1 MKKMTGA
8 AALCAAWLCGCGAA
22 LAAQPETDTMGGPVY
37 GLDAVIVTAS
47 REPELA
53 RDADADVSVIT
64 ADEIEKNHYANVAE
78 AVKRVPGVVATGHSG
93 NGQSSISD
101 MIIINGSDKVVVLV
115 DGMRVNTNGNTFNS
129 ADLGSI
135 VNMDNVD
142 RIEVL
147 KGSASNLYGSEA
159 MGGVIQIFTK
169 KPEEDT
175 VRTKLTLSGGSYD
188 SENYRIYNEGRTK
201 DGFFWTV
208 GAQKE
213 LQGDYKDG
221 WGRHVI
227 NHLNAESWNVKAGQ
241 DFGDD
246 SSLVFQYSRY
256 KADYTRPDQGT
267 IDTLADKGKKDNER
281 MSLQY
286 RAKINDRL
294 TNQFSLY
301 RNEFKINDNYNNARD
316 TTTSGRTDMTM
327 RTTGVSDQLTYVM
340 NNQTITGGFDWYK
353 DELPHYQGTYF
364 DYVPGA
370 GDGEWVSKE
379 KSVQGMEGK
388 SITTTAFYIQDQW
401 DINEKWSLTPGVRV
415 DHNSQFG
422 THTSPSLSVGY
433 DADDRTH
440 YYASWKEFFIAPN
453 LYQLYHNAYGD
464 PNLDPAEGWTAEIG
478 ANRQFSDTLS
488 GSISLFHQHAKNMF
502 GFIGVR
508 YANTGEIDQDGVNL
522 SLQKKAGEH
531 FDLNLGYSY
540 IHADAANS
548 NAFANL
554 PKHRLTVGADYHN
567 GGLTVNL
574 DGTGIMNRYH
584 GVSNPVMADYASY
597 WVWDLAA
604 DYKVA
609 GSGITVFG
617 RVNNIFDQ
625 FYTDIGTSF
634 TGPDGLGW
642 YSAPGR
648 NFTVGVSYEF

>member
-22 LAAQPETDTMGGPVY
+22 LAAQPETDTIGGPVY

-78 AVKRVPGVVATGHSG
+78 AVKRVPGVIVGGHG
-93 NGQSSISD
+93 ANGQSSISD
-101 MIIINGSDKVVVLV
+101 NIIINGTDKVVVLV
-115 DGMRVNTNGNTFNS
+115 DGMRVNTNGSSLTS
-129 ADLGSI
+129 IDLGALGS
-135 VNMDNVD
+135 MDNIE

-147 KGSASNLYGSEA
+147 KGSASNLYGSDA
-159 MGGVIQIFTK
+159 QGGVIQIFTK

-246 SSLVFQYSRY
+246 SSLVFQYNRY
-256 KADYTRPDQGT
+256 QSDYTRPDSGT
-267 IDTLADKGKKDNER
+267 NDTLADKGKKDNER
-281 MSLQY
+281 MNLQY
-286 RAKINDRL
+286 RSQINDRL
-294 TNQFSLY
+294 SNQLSLY
-301 RNEFKINDNYNNARD
+301 RNELQINDNYNNAGIKNY
-316 TTTSGRTDMTM
+316 SGHTDMAI
-327 RTTGVSDQLTYVM
+327 RTTGVSDQLTYAM
-340 NNQTITGGFDWYK
+340 DNQTITGGFDWYK
-353 DELPHYQGTYF
+353 EKLSRYQGTYVDMSGKKEF
-364 DYVPGA
+364 PIA
-370 GDGEWVSKE
+370 GLA
-379 KSVQGMEGK
+379 GK

-401 DINEKWSLTPGVRV
+401 NITDRWSLTPGVRV

-453 LYQLYHNAYGD
+453 LYQLYHNAYGN
-464 PNLDPAEGWTAEIG
+464 PNLDPSTGWTAEIG
-478 ANRQFSDTLS
+478 VSRQFSDTLS
-488 GSISLFHQHAKNMF
+488 GSISFFHQHAKNMVTWISEDPNWTV
-502 GFIGVR
+502 GH
-508 YANTGEIDQDGVNL
+508 YQNTGEMDQDGVNL

-540 IHADAANS
+540 IHADVSNS
-548 NAFANL
+548 LVLGNL

-567 GGLTVNL
+567 GGLTINL
-574 DGTGIMNRYH
+574 DGTGVMDRYCKAGSIME
-584 GVSNPVMADYASY
+584 DYASY

-604 DYKVA
+604 DYKMDN
-609 GSGITVFG
+609 GFTVFG

-625 FYTDIGTSF
+625 FYTDIGTSYDPNESWF
-634 TGPDGLGW
+634 
-642 YSAPGR
+642 SAPGR
-648 NFTVGVSYEF
+648 NFVAGVSYEF

>member
-64 ADEIEKNHYANVAE
+64 ADDIEKNHYANVAE
-78 AVKRVPGVVATGHSG
+78 AVKRVPGVIVGGHG
-93 NGQSSISD
+93 ANGQSSISD
-101 MIIINGSDKVVVLV
+101 NIIINGTDKVVVLV
-115 DGMRVNTNGNTFNS
+115 DGMRVNTNGNSLTS
-129 ADLGSI
+129 IDLGALGS
-135 VNMDNVD
+135 MDNIE

-147 KGSASNLYGSEA
+147 KGSASNLYGSDA
-159 MGGVIQIFTK
+159 QGGVIQIFTK

-246 SSLVFQYSRY
+246 SSLVFQYNRY
-256 KADYTRPDQGT
+256 QSDYTRPDSDT
-267 IDTLADKGKKDNER
+267 NDTLADKGKKDNER
-281 MSLQY
+281 MNLQY
-286 RAKINDRL
+286 RSQINDRL
-294 TNQFSLY
+294 SNQLSLY
-301 RNEFKINDNYNNARD
+301 RNELQINDNYNNALD
-316 TTTSGRTDMTM
+316 IMTSGRMDMTM
-327 RTTGVSDQLTYVM
+327 RTTGVSDQLTYAM
-340 NNQTITGGFDWYK
+340 DNQTITGGFDWYK
-353 DELPHYQGTYF
+353 DELTKFY
-364 DYVPGA
+364 
-370 GDGEWVSKE
+370 DGGYNDLK
-379 KSVQGMEGK
+379 GR

-422 THTSPSLSVGY
+422 THTSPSISVGY
-433 DADDRTH
+433 DANDRTH
-440 YYASWKEFFIAPN
+440 YYASWKEFFVAPN
-453 LYQLYHNAYGD
+453 LYYLYSSFGD
-464 PNLDPAEGWTAEIG
+464 PNLDPSTGWTAEIG
-478 ANRQFSDTLS
+478 ASRQFSDTLS
-488 GSISLFHQHAKNMF
+488 GSISFFHQHAKNM
-502 GFIGVR
+502 VAYDMVTSK
-508 YANTGEIDQDGVNL
+508 YANTGEMDQDGVNL

-540 IHADAANS
+540 IHADVSNS
-548 NAFANL
+548 LVLGNL

-574 DGTGIMNRYH
+574 DGTGVMDRYCKA
-584 GVSNPVMADYASY
+584 GSVMEDYRSF

-604 DYKVA
+604 DYKMDN
-609 GSGITVFG
+609 GFTVFG

-625 FYTDIGTSF
+625 FYTDIGTSY
-634 TGPDGLGW
+634 GPNGNW

-648 NFTVGVSYEF
+648 NFVAGVSYEF

>member
-78 AVKRVPGVVATGHSG
+78 AVKRVPGVIVGGHG
-93 NGQSSISD
+93 ANGQSSISD
-101 MIIINGSDKVVVLV
+101 NIIINGTDKVVVLV
-115 DGMRVNTNGNTFNS
+115 DGMRVNTNGNSLTS
-129 ADLGSI
+129 IDLGALGS
-135 VNMDNVD
+135 MDNIE

-147 KGSASNLYGSEA
+147 KGSASNLYGSDA
-159 MGGVIQIFTK
+159 QGGVIQIFTK

-246 SSLVFQYSRY
+246 SSLVFQYNRY
-256 KADYTRPDQGT
+256 QSDYTRPDSGRNN
-267 IDTLADKGKKDNER
+267 TLADKGKKDNER

-286 RAKINDRL
+286 RAKINDCL
-294 TNQFSLY
+294 SNQLSLY
-301 RNEFKINDNYNNARD
+301 RNELQINDNYNNAGI
-316 TTTSGRTDMTM
+316 TNYSGRMDMTM

-340 NNQTITGGFDWYK
+340 DNQTITGGFDWYK
-353 DELPHYQGTYF
+353 DELTKFY
-364 DYVPGA
+364 
-370 GDGEWVSKE
+370 DGGYNDLK
-379 KSVQGMEGK
+379 GR

-422 THTSPSLSVGY
+422 THTSPSISVGY

-440 YYASWKEFFIAPN
+440 YYASWKEFFVAPD
-453 LYQLYHNAYGD
+453 LYHLYSSSGN
-464 PNLDPAEGWTAEIG
+464 PNLDPSTGWTAEIG
-478 ANRQFSDTLS
+478 VSRQFSDTLS
-488 GSISLFHQHAKNMF
+488 GSISFFHQHAKNMVTWISENPD
-502 GFIGVR
+502 GTEGH
-508 YANTGEIDQDGVNL
+508 YQNTGEMDQDGVNL

-540 IHADAANS
+540 IHADVSNS
-548 NAFANL
+548 LVLGNL

-574 DGTGIMNRYH
+574 DGTGVMDRYCKAGSIME
-584 GVSNPVMADYASY
+584 DYASY

-604 DYKVA
+604 DYKMDN
-609 GSGITVFG
+609 GFTVFG

-625 FYTDIGTSF
+625 FYTDIGTSDDPNKSWF
-634 TGPDGLGW
+634 
-642 YSAPGR
+642 SAPGR
-648 NFTVGVSYEF
+648 NFVAGVSYEF

>member
-22 LAAQPETDTMGGPVY
+22 LAAQPETDTMEGPVY

-78 AVKRVPGVVATGHSG
+78 AVKRVPGVIVGGHG
-93 NGQSSISD
+93 ANGQSSISD
-101 MIIINGSDKVVVLV
+101 NIIINGTDKVVVLV
-115 DGMRVNTNGNTFNS
+115 DGMRVNINGSSFTTV
-129 ADLGSI
+129 DLGSI

-147 KGSASNLYGSEA
+147 KGSASNLYGSDA
-159 MGGVIQIFTK
+159 QGGVIQIFTK

-256 KADYTRPDQGT
+256 KADYTRPDYGT
-267 IDTLADKGKKDNER
+267 NDPTADVGKKDNER
-281 MSLQY
+281 MGLQY
-286 RAKINDRL
+286 NAKINDRL
-294 TNQFSLY
+294 SNQFSVY
-301 RNEFKINDNYNNARD
+301 RNETEWNDNIHKAGN
-316 TTTSGRTDMTM
+316 SGIMDMTM
-327 RTTGVSDQLTYVM
+327 RTTGVSDQLTYAM
-340 NNQTITGGFDWYK
+340 DNQTITGGFDWYK
-353 DELPHYQGTYF
+353 DELSRYQGTYV
-364 DYVPGA
+364 DMSGNELSIA
-370 GDGEWVSKE
+370 GLA
-379 KSVQGMEGK
+379 GK

-401 DINEKWSLTPGVRV
+401 NITDRWSLTPGVRV

-440 YYASWKEFFIAPN
+440 YYASWKEFFVAPN
-453 LYQLYHNAYGD
+453 LYHLYSPYGD
-464 PNLDPAEGWTAEIG
+464 PNLDPSTGWTAEIG
-478 ANRQFSDTLS
+478 ASRQFSDTLS
-488 GSISLFHQHAKNMF
+488 GSISFFHQHAKDM
-502 GFIGVR
+502 VAYDKVTSK
-508 YANTGEIDQDGVNL
+508 YANTGEMDQDGINL

-540 IHADAANS
+540 IHADTENTS
-548 NAFANL
+548 LISYL

-567 GGLTVNL
+567 GGLTINL
-574 DGTGIMNRYH
+574 DGTGVMDRYCKAGSIME
-584 GVSNPVMADYASY
+584 DYASY

-604 DYKVA
+604 DYKMDN
-609 GSGITVFG
+609 GFTVFG

-625 FYTDIGTSF
+625 FYTDIGTSDDPNRSWF
-634 TGPDGLGW
+634 
-642 YSAPGR
+642 SAPGR
-648 NFTVGVSYEF
+648 NFNVGVSYEF

>member
-22 LAAQPETDTMGGPVY
+22 LAAQPETDTMEGPVY

-78 AVKRVPGVVATGHSG
+78 AVKRVPGVIVGGHG
-93 NGQSSISD
+93 ANGQNSISD
-101 MIIINGSDKVVVLV
+101 KIIINGTDKVVVLV
-115 DGMRVNTNGNTFNS
+115 DGMRVNINGSSFTTV
-129 ADLGSI
+129 DLGSI

-147 KGSASNLYGSEA
+147 KGSASNLYGSDA
-159 MGGVIQIFTK
+159 QGGVIQIFTK

-246 SSLVFQYSRY
+246 SSLVFQYNRY
-256 KADYTRPDQGT
+256 QSDYTRPDSGT
-267 IDTLADKGKKDNER
+267 NDPTADVGKKDNER
-281 MSLQY
+281 MGLQY
-286 RAKINDRL
+286 NAKINDRL
-294 TNQFSLY
+294 SNQFSVY
-301 RNEFKINDNYNNARD
+301 RNETEWNDNIHKA
-316 TTTSGRTDMTM
+316 GKAGIMDMTM

-340 NNQTITGGFDWYK
+340 DNQTITGGFDWYK
-353 DELPHYQGTYF
+353 DELTKFY
-364 DYVPGA
+364 
-370 GDGEWVSKE
+370 DG
-379 KSVQGMEGK
+379 GK
-388 SITTTAFYIQDQW
+388 NDLKGRSITTTAFYVQDQW

-422 THTSPSLSVGY
+422 THTSPSISVGY
-433 DADDRTH
+433 DANDHTH
-440 YYASWKEFFIAPN
+440 YYASWKEFFVAPN
-453 LYQLYHNAYGD
+453 LYHLYHNAYGN
-464 PNLDPAEGWTAEIG
+464 PNLDPSTGWTAEIG
-478 ANRQFSDTLS
+478 TSRQFSDTLS
-488 GSISLFHQHAKNMF
+488 GSISFFHQHAKNMVTWISENPD
-502 GFIGVR
+502 GTEGH
-508 YANTGEIDQDGVNL
+508 YQNTGEMDQDGVNL

-531 FDLNLGYSY
+531 FVLNLGYSY
-540 IHADAANS
+540 IHADTENTS
-548 NAFANL
+548 LISYL

-574 DGTGIMNRYH
+574 DGTGVMDRYCKA
-584 GVSNPVMADYASY
+584 GSVMADYASY

-604 DYKVA
+604 DYKMDN
-609 GSGITVFG
+609 GFTVFG

-625 FYTDIGTSF
+625 FYTDIGTSYD
-634 TGPDGLGW
+634 PNRLGW

-648 NFTVGVSYEF
+648 NFVAGVSYEF

>member
-78 AVKRVPGVVATGHSG
+78 AVKRVPGVIVGGHG
-93 NGQSSISD
+93 ANGQSSISD
-101 MIIINGSDKVVVLV
+101 NIIINGTDKVVVLV
-115 DGMRVNTNGNTFNS
+115 DGMRVNTNGNSLTS
-129 ADLGSI
+129 IDLGALGS
-135 VNMDNVD
+135 MDNIE

-246 SSLVFQYSRY
+246 SSLVFQYNRY
-256 KADYTRPDQGT
+256 QSDYTRPDSGT
-267 IDTLADKGKKDNER
+267 TDTLADKGKKDNER
-281 MSLQY
+281 MNLQY
-286 RAKINDRL
+286 RSQINDRL
-294 TNQFSLY
+294 SNQLSLY
-301 RNEFKINDNYNNARD
+301 RNELQINDNYNNAGI
-316 TTTSGRTDMTM
+316 TNYSGHTDMAI
-327 RTTGVSDQLTYVM
+327 RTTGVSDQLTYAM
-340 NNQTITGGFDWYK
+340 DNQTITGGFDWYK
-353 DELPHYQGTYF
+353 EKLSRYQGTYV
-364 DYVPGA
+364 DMIGNELPIA
-370 GDGEWVSKE
+370 GLA
-379 KSVQGMEGK
+379 GK

-401 DINEKWSLTPGVRV
+401 NITDRWSLTPGVRV

-453 LYQLYHNAYGD
+453 LYQLYHNAYGN
-464 PNLDPAEGWTAEIG
+464 PNLDPSTGWTAEIG
-478 ANRQFSDTLS
+478 VSRQFSDTLS
-488 GSISLFHQHAKNMF
+488 GSISFFHQHAKNMVTWISENPYWTV
-502 GFIGVR
+502 GH
-508 YANTGEIDQDGVNL
+508 YQNTGEMDQDGVNL

-540 IHADAANS
+540 IHADTENTS
-548 NAFANL
+548 LIGYL

-574 DGTGIMNRYH
+574 DGTGVMDRYCKAGSIME
-584 GVSNPVMADYASY
+584 DYASY

-604 DYKVA
+604 DYKMDN
-609 GSGITVFG
+609 GFTVFG

-625 FYTDIGTSF
+625 FYTDIGTSSDPNKSWF
-634 TGPDGLGW
+634 
-642 YSAPGR
+642 SAPGR
-648 NFTVGVSYEF
+648 NFVAGVSYEF

>member
-1 MKKMTGA
+1 M
-8 AALCAAWLCGCGAA
+8 
-22 LAAQPETDTMGGPVY
+22 
-37 GLDAVIVTAS
+37 IVTAS

-78 AVKRVPGVVATGHSG
+78 AVKRVPGVIVGGHG
-93 NGQSSISD
+93 ANGQSSISD
-101 MIIINGSDKVVVLV
+101 NIIINGTDKVVVLV
-115 DGMRVNTNGNTFNS
+115 DGMRVNTNGNSLTS
-129 ADLGSI
+129 IDLGALGS
-135 VNMDNVD
+135 MDNIE

-246 SSLVFQYSRY
+246 SSLVFQYNRY
-256 KADYTRPDQGT
+256 QSDYTRPDSGT
-267 IDTLADKGKKDNER
+267 TDTLADKGKKDNER
-281 MSLQY
+281 MNLQY
-286 RAKINDRL
+286 RSQINDRL
-294 TNQFSLY
+294 SNQLSLY
-301 RNEFKINDNYNNARD
+301 RNELQINDNYNNAGI
-316 TTTSGRTDMTM
+316 TNYSGHTDMAI
-327 RTTGVSDQLTYVM
+327 RTTGVSDQLTYAM
-340 NNQTITGGFDWYK
+340 DNQTITGGFDWYK
-353 DELPHYQGTYF
+353 EKLSRYQGTYV
-364 DYVPGA
+364 DMIGNELPIA
-370 GDGEWVSKE
+370 GLA
-379 KSVQGMEGK
+379 GK

-401 DINEKWSLTPGVRV
+401 NITDRWSLTPGVRV

-453 LYQLYHNAYGD
+453 LYQLYHNAYGN
-464 PNLDPAEGWTAEIG
+464 PNLDPSTGWTAEIG
-478 ANRQFSDTLS
+478 VSRQFSDTLS
-488 GSISLFHQHAKNMF
+488 GSISFFHQHAKNMVTWISENPYWTV
-502 GFIGVR
+502 GH
-508 YANTGEIDQDGVNL
+508 YQNTGEMDQDGVNL

-540 IHADAANS
+540 IHADTENTS
-548 NAFANL
+548 LIGYL

-567 GGLTVNL
+567 GGLTINL
-574 DGTGIMNRYH
+574 DGTGVMDRYCKAGSIME
-584 GVSNPVMADYASY
+584 DYASY

-604 DYKVA
+604 DYKMDN
-609 GSGITVFG
+609 GFTVFG

-625 FYTDIGTSF
+625 FYTDIGTSYDPNESWF
-634 TGPDGLGW
+634 
-642 YSAPGR
+642 SAPGR
-648 NFTVGVSYEF
+648 NFVAGVSYEF

>member
-22 LAAQPETDTMGGPVY
+22 LAAQPETDTIGGPVY

-78 AVKRVPGVVATGHSG
+78 AVKRVPGVIVGGHG
-93 NGQSSISD
+93 ANGQSSISD
-101 MIIINGSDKVVVLV
+101 NIIINGTDKVVVLV
-115 DGMRVNTNGNTFNS
+115 DGMRVNTNGSSLTS
-129 ADLGSI
+129 IDLGALGS
-135 VNMDNVD
+135 MDNIE

-147 KGSASNLYGSEA
+147 KGSASNLYGSDA
-159 MGGVIQIFTK
+159 QGGVIQIFTK

-208 GAQKE
+208 GAKKE

-256 KADYTRPDQGT
+256 KADYTRPDYGT
-267 IDTLADKGKKDNER
+267 NDKTADVGKKDNER
-281 MSLQY
+281 MGLQY
-286 RAKINDRL
+286 NAKINDRL
-294 TNQFSLY
+294 SNQFSVY
-301 RNEFKINDNYNNARD
+301 RNETEWNDNIHNAG
-316 TTTSGRTDMTM
+316 TAGIMDMTM
-327 RTTGVSDQLTYVM
+327 RTTGVSDQLTYAM
-340 NNQTITGGFDWYK
+340 DNQTITGGFDWYK
-353 DELPHYQGTYF
+353 DELTKFY
-364 DYVPGA
+364 
-370 GDGEWVSKE
+370 DG
-379 KSVQGMEGK
+379 GYNDLEGR

-422 THTSPSLSVGY
+422 THTSPSISVGY
-433 DADDRTH
+433 DANDRTH
-440 YYASWKEFFIAPN
+440 YYASWKEFFVAPN
-453 LYQLYHNAYGD
+453 LYHLYSSYGD
-464 PNLDPAEGWTAEIG
+464 PNLDPSTGWTAEIG
-478 ANRQFSDTLS
+478 ASRQFSDTLS
-488 GSISLFHQHAKNMF
+488 GSISFFHQHAKDM
-502 GFIGVR
+502 VAYDMVTWK
-508 YANTGEIDQDGVNL
+508 YANTGEIDQDGINL
-522 SLQKKAGEH
+522 SLQKKVGEH

-540 IHADAANS
+540 IHADTENTS
-548 NAFANL
+548 LISYL

-574 DGTGIMNRYH
+574 DGTGVMDRYCKA
-584 GVSNPVMADYASY
+584 GSVMEDYRSF

-604 DYKVA
+604 DYKMDN
-609 GSGITVFG
+609 GFTVFG

-625 FYTDIGTSF
+625 FYTDIGTSSDPN
-634 TGPDGLGW
+634 GSW

-648 NFTVGVSYEF
+648 NFVAGVSYEF

>member
-1 MKKMTGA
+1 MTGA

-78 AVKRVPGVVATGHSG
+78 AVKRVPGVIVGGHG
-93 NGQSSISD
+93 ANGQSSISD
-101 MIIINGSDKVVVLV
+101 NIIINGTDKVVVLV
-115 DGMRVNTNGNTFNS
+115 DGMRVNTNGSSLTS
-129 ADLGSI
+129 IDLGALGS
-135 VNMDNVD
+135 MDNIE

-246 SSLVFQYSRY
+246 SSLVFQYNRY
-256 KADYTRPDQGT
+256 QSDYTRPDSGT
-267 IDTLADKGKKDNER
+267 NDTLADKGKKDNER
-281 MSLQY
+281 MNLQY
-286 RAKINDRL
+286 RSQINDRL
-294 TNQFSLY
+294 SNQLSLY
-301 RNEFKINDNYNNARD
+301 RNELQINDNYNNAGI
-316 TTTSGRTDMTM
+316 TNYSGHTDMAI
-327 RTTGVSDQLTYVM
+327 RTTGVSDQLTYAM
-340 NNQTITGGFDWYK
+340 DNQTITGGFDWYK
-353 DELPHYQGTYF
+353 EKLSRYQGTYV
-364 DYVPGA
+364 DMIGNELPIA
-370 GDGEWVSKE
+370 GLA
-379 KSVQGMEGK
+379 GK

-401 DINEKWSLTPGVRV
+401 NITDRWSLTPGVRV

-453 LYQLYHNAYGD
+453 LYQLYHNAYGN
-464 PNLDPAEGWTAEIG
+464 PNLDPSTGWTAEIG
-478 ANRQFSDTLS
+478 VSRQFSDTLS
-488 GSISLFHQHAKNMF
+488 GSISFFHQHAKNMVTWISENPYWTV
-502 GFIGVR
+502 GH
-508 YANTGEIDQDGVNL
+508 YQNTGEMDQDGVNL

-540 IHADAANS
+540 IHADVSNS
-548 NAFANL
+548 LVLGNL

-574 DGTGIMNRYH
+574 DGTGVMDRYCKAGSIME
-584 GVSNPVMADYASY
+584 DYASY

-604 DYKVA
+604 DYKMDN
-609 GSGITVFG
+609 GFTVFG

-625 FYTDIGTSF
+625 FYTDIGTSSA
-634 TGPDGLGW
+634 PNDPGW

-648 NFTVGVSYEF
+648 NFVAGVSYEF

>member
-78 AVKRVPGVVATGHSG
+78 AVKRVPGVIVGGHG
-93 NGQSSISD
+93 ANGQSSISD
-101 MIIINGSDKVVVLV
+101 NIIINGTDKVVVLV
-115 DGMRVNTNGNTFNS
+115 DGMRVNTNGNSLTS
-129 ADLGSI
+129 IDLGALGS
-135 VNMDNVD
+135 MDNIE

-246 SSLVFQYSRY
+246 SSLVFQYNRY
-256 KADYTRPDQGT
+256 QSDYTRPDSGT
-267 IDTLADKGKKDNER
+267 TDTLADKGKKDNER
-281 MSLQY
+281 MNLQY
-286 RAKINDRL
+286 RSQINDRL
-294 TNQFSLY
+294 SNQLSLY
-301 RNEFKINDNYNNARD
+301 RNELQINDNYNNAGI
-316 TTTSGRTDMTM
+316 TNYSGHTDMAI
-327 RTTGVSDQLTYVM
+327 RTTGVSDQLTYAM
-340 NNQTITGGFDWYK
+340 DNQTITGGFDWYK
-353 DELPHYQGTYF
+353 EKLSRYQGTYV
-364 DYVPGA
+364 DMIGNELPIA
-370 GDGEWVSKE
+370 GLA
-379 KSVQGMEGK
+379 GK

-401 DINEKWSLTPGVRV
+401 NITDRWSLTPGVRV

-453 LYQLYHNAYGD
+453 LYQLYHNAYGN
-464 PNLDPAEGWTAEIG
+464 PNLDPSTGWTAEIG
-478 ANRQFSDTLS
+478 VSRQFSDTLS
-488 GSISLFHQHAKNMF
+488 GSISFFHQHAKNMVTWISENPYWTV
-502 GFIGVR
+502 GH
-508 YANTGEIDQDGVNL
+508 YQNTGEMDQDGVNL

-540 IHADAANS
+540 IHADTENTS
-548 NAFANL
+548 LIGYL

-567 GGLTVNL
+567 GGLTINL
-574 DGTGIMNRYH
+574 DGTGVMDRYCKAGSIME
-584 GVSNPVMADYASY
+584 DYASY

-604 DYKVA
+604 DYKMDN
-609 GSGITVFG
+609 GFTVFG

-625 FYTDIGTSF
+625 FYTDIGTSYDPNESWF
-634 TGPDGLGW
+634 
-642 YSAPGR
+642 SAPGR
-648 NFTVGVSYEF
+648 NFVAGVSYEF

>member
-78 AVKRVPGVVATGHSG
+78 AVKRVPGVIVGGHG
-93 NGQSSISD
+93 ANGQSSISD
-101 MIIINGSDKVVVLV
+101 NIIINGTDKVVVLV
-115 DGMRVNTNGNTFNS
+115 DGMRVNTNGNSLTS
-129 ADLGSI
+129 IDLGALGS
-135 VNMDNVD
+135 MDNIE

-246 SSLVFQYSRY
+246 SSLVFQYNRY
-256 KADYTRPDQGT
+256 QSDYTRPDSGT
-267 IDTLADKGKKDNER
+267 TDTLADKGKKDNER
-281 MSLQY
+281 MNLQY
-286 RAKINDRL
+286 RSQINDRL
-294 TNQFSLY
+294 SNQLSLY
-301 RNEFKINDNYNNARD
+301 RNELQINDNYNNAGI
-316 TTTSGRTDMTM
+316 TNYSGHTDMAI
-327 RTTGVSDQLTYVM
+327 RTTGVSDQLTYAM
-340 NNQTITGGFDWYK
+340 DNQTITGGFDWYK
-353 DELPHYQGTYF
+353 EKLSRYQGTYV
-364 DYVPGA
+364 DMIGNELPIA
-370 GDGEWVSKE
+370 GLA
-379 KSVQGMEGK
+379 GK

-401 DINEKWSLTPGVRV
+401 NITDRWSLTPGVRV

-422 THTSPSLSVGY
+422 THTSPSISVGY
-433 DADDRTH
+433 DANDRTH
-440 YYASWKEFFIAPN
+440 YYASWKEFFVAPN
-453 LYQLYHNAYGD
+453 LYHLYSSYGD
-464 PNLDPAEGWTAEIG
+464 PNLDPSTGWTAEIG
-478 ANRQFSDTLS
+478 ASRQFSDTLS
-488 GSISLFHQHAKNMF
+488 GSISFFHQHAKDM
-502 GFIGVR
+502 VAYDMATWK
-508 YANTGEIDQDGVNL
+508 YANTGEIDQDGINL
-522 SLQKKAGEH
+522 SLQKKVGEH

-540 IHADAANS
+540 IHADTENTS
-548 NAFANL
+548 LISYL

-574 DGTGIMNRYH
+574 DGTGVMDRYCKA
-584 GVSNPVMADYASY
+584 GSVMEDYRSF

-604 DYKVA
+604 DYKMDN
-609 GSGITVFG
+609 GFTVFG

-625 FYTDIGTSF
+625 FYTDIGTSSDPN
-634 TGPDGLGW
+634 GNW

-648 NFTVGVSYEF
+648 NFVAGVSYEF

>member
-22 LAAQPETDTMGGPVY
+22 LAAQPETGTMGGTVY

-78 AVKRVPGVVATGHSG
+78 AVKRVPGVIVGGHG
-93 NGQSSISD
+93 ANGQSSISD
-101 MIIINGSDKVVVLV
+101 NIIINGTDKVVVLV
-115 DGMRVNTNGNTFNS
+115 DGMRVNTNGNSLTS
-129 ADLGSI
+129 IDLGALGS
-135 VNMDNVD
+135 MDNIE

-147 KGSASNLYGSEA
+147 KGSASNLYGSDA
-159 MGGVIQIFTK
+159 QGGVIQIFTK

-246 SSLVFQYSRY
+246 SSLVFQYNRY
-256 KADYTRPDQGT
+256 QSDYTRPDSGRNN
-267 IDTLADKGKKDNER
+267 TLADKGKKDNER

-286 RAKINDRL
+286 RAKINDCL
-294 TNQFSLY
+294 SNQLSLY
-301 RNEFKINDNYNNARD
+301 RNELQINDNYNNAGI
-316 TTTSGRTDMTM
+316 TNYSGRMDMTM

-340 NNQTITGGFDWYK
+340 DNQTITGGFDWYK
-353 DELPHYQGTYF
+353 DELTKFY
-364 DYVPGA
+364 
-370 GDGEWVSKE
+370 DGGYNDLK
-379 KSVQGMEGK
+379 GR

-422 THTSPSLSVGY
+422 THTSPSISVGY

-440 YYASWKEFFIAPN
+440 YYASWKEFFVAPD
-453 LYQLYHNAYGD
+453 LYHLYSSSGN
-464 PNLDPAEGWTAEIG
+464 PNLDPSTGWTAEIG
-478 ANRQFSDTLS
+478 VSRQFSDTLS
-488 GSISLFHQHAKNMF
+488 GSISFFHQHAKNMVTWISENPD
-502 GFIGVR
+502 GTEGH
-508 YANTGEIDQDGVNL
+508 YQNTGEMDQDGVNL

-540 IHADAANS
+540 IHADVSNS
-548 NAFANL
+548 LVLGNL

-574 DGTGIMNRYH
+574 DGTGVMDRYCKAGSIME
-584 GVSNPVMADYASY
+584 DYASY

-604 DYKVA
+604 DYKMDN
-609 GSGITVFG
+609 GFTVFG

-625 FYTDIGTSF
+625 FYTDIGTSDDPNKSWF
-634 TGPDGLGW
+634 
-642 YSAPGR
+642 SAPGR
-648 NFTVGVSYEF
+648 NFVAGVSYEF

>member
-22 LAAQPETDTMGGPVY
+22 LAAQPETDTIGGPVY

-78 AVKRVPGVVATGHSG
+78 AVKRVPGVIVGGHG
-93 NGQSSISD
+93 ANGQSSISD
-101 MIIINGSDKVVVLV
+101 NIIINGTDKVVVLV
-115 DGMRVNTNGNTFNS
+115 DGMRVNTNGSSLTS
-129 ADLGSI
+129 IDLGALGS
-135 VNMDNVD
+135 MDNIE

-147 KGSASNLYGSEA
+147 KGSASNLYGSDA
-159 MGGVIQIFTK
+159 QGGVIQIFTK

-241 DFGDD
+241 DFGGD

-256 KADYTRPDQGT
+256 KADYTRPDQGK
-267 IDTLADKGKKDNER
+267 INTLADKGKKDNER

-294 TNQFSLY
+294 SNQLSLY
-301 RNEFKINDNYNNARD
+301 RNESKINDNYNNPPNE
-316 TTTSGRTDMTM
+316 TESGRTDMTM

-340 NNQTITGGFDWYK
+340 DSQTITGGFDWYK
-353 DELPHYQGTYF
+353 DELPHYAGTYF
-364 DYVPGA
+364 EYGPN
-370 GDGEWVSKE
+370 WE
-379 KSVQGMEGK
+379 KSELPVRGMEGK

-401 DINEKWSLTPGVRV
+401 NITDRWSLTPGVRV

-440 YYASWKEFFIAPN
+440 YYASWKEFFIAPD
-453 LYQLYHNAYGD
+453 LYHLYSSYGD

-478 ANRQFSDTLS
+478 ASRQFSDTLS
-488 GSISLFHQHAKNMF
+488 GSISFFHQHAKNMVTWISEDKN
-502 GFIGVR
+502 GH
-508 YANTGEIDQDGVNL
+508 YQNTGEMDQDGVNL

-540 IHADAANS
+540 IHADVSNS
-548 NAFANL
+548 LVLGNL

-574 DGTGIMNRYH
+574 DGTGVMDRYCKAGSIME
-584 GVSNPVMADYASY
+584 DYASY

-604 DYKVA
+604 DYKMDN
-609 GSGITVFG
+609 GFTVFG

-625 FYTDIGTSF
+625 FYTDIGTSSDPNEF
-634 TGPDGLGW
+634 W
-642 YSAPGR
+642 FSAPGR
-648 NFTVGVSYEF
+648 NFVAGVSYEF

>member
-1 MKKMTGA
+1 MKKMIGA

-22 LAAQPETDTMGGPVY
+22 LAAQPETDTMEGPVY

-78 AVKRVPGVVATGHSG
+78 AVKRVPGVIVGGHG
-93 NGQSSISD
+93 ANGQSSISD
-101 MIIINGSDKVVVLV
+101 NIIINGTDKVVVLV
-115 DGMRVNTNGNTFNS
+115 DGMRVNINGSSFTTV
-129 ADLGSI
+129 DLGSI

-147 KGSASNLYGSEA
+147 KGSASNLYGSDA
-159 MGGVIQIFTK
+159 QGGVIQIFTK

-256 KADYTRPDQGT
+256 KADYTRPDYGT
-267 IDTLADKGKKDNER
+267 NDKTADVGKKDNER
-281 MSLQY
+281 MGLQY
-286 RAKINDRL
+286 NAKINDRL
-294 TNQFSLY
+294 SNQFSVY
-301 RNEFKINDNYNNARD
+301 RNETEWNDNIHNAG
-316 TTTSGRTDMTM
+316 TAGIMDMTM
-327 RTTGVSDQLTYVM
+327 RTTGVSDQLTYAM
-340 NNQTITGGFDWYK
+340 DNQTITGGFDWYK
-353 DELPHYQGTYF
+353 DELTKFY
-364 DYVPGA
+364 
-370 GDGEWVSKE
+370 DGGNDDLK
-379 KSVQGMEGK
+379 GR
-388 SITTTAFYIQDQW
+388 SITTTAFYVQDQW

-422 THTSPSLSVGY
+422 THTSPSISVGY
-433 DADDRTH
+433 DANDRTH
-440 YYASWKEFFIAPN
+440 YYASWKEFFVAPN

-464 PNLDPAEGWTAEIG
+464 PNLDPSTGWTAEIG
-478 ANRQFSDTLS
+478 ASRQFSDTLS
-488 GSISLFHQHAKNMF
+488 GSISFFHQHAKDM
-502 GFIGVR
+502 VAYDR
-508 YANTGEIDQDGVNL
+508 VTWKYANTGEMDQDGINL
-522 SLQKKAGEH
+522 SLQKKVGEH

-540 IHADAANS
+540 IHADVSNS
-548 NAFANL
+548 LVLGNL
-554 PKHRLTVGADYHN
+554 PKHRFTVGADYHN

-574 DGTGIMNRYH
+574 DGTGVMDRYCKAGSIME
-584 GVSNPVMADYASY
+584 DYASY

-604 DYKVA
+604 DYKMDN
-609 GSGITVFG
+609 GFTVFG

-625 FYTDIGTSF
+625 FYTDIGMSSA
-634 TGPDGLGW
+634 PNDSGW

-648 NFTVGVSYEF
+648 NFVAGVSYEF

>member
-78 AVKRVPGVVATGHSG
+78 AVKRVPGVIVGGHG
-93 NGQSSISD
+93 ANGQSSISD
-101 MIIINGSDKVVVLV
+101 NIIINGTDKVVVLV
-115 DGMRVNTNGNTFNS
+115 DGMRVNINGSPFTTV
-129 ADLGSI
+129 DLGSI

-147 KGSASNLYGSEA
+147 KGSASNLYGSDA
-159 MGGVIQIFTK
+159 QGGVIQIFTK

-267 IDTLADKGKKDNER
+267 NDKTADVGKKDNER
-281 MSLQY
+281 MGLQY
-286 RAKINDRL
+286 NAKINDRL
-294 TNQFSLY
+294 SNQLSLY
-301 RNEFKINDNYNNARD
+301 RNESKINDNYNHLLNE
-316 TTTSGRTDMTM
+316 TESGRTDMTM

-353 DELPHYQGTYF
+353 DELPHYAGTYF
-364 DYVPGA
+364 KYDPN
-370 GDGEWVSKE
+370 
-379 KSVQGMEGK
+379 KSELPVRGMEGK

-422 THTSPSLSVGY
+422 THTSPSISVGY
-433 DADDRTH
+433 DANDRTH
-440 YYASWKEFFIAPN
+440 YYASWKEFFVAPN
-453 LYQLYHNAYGD
+453 LYHLYSSYGD

-478 ANRQFSDTLS
+478 ASRQFSDTLS
-488 GSISLFHQHAKNMF
+488 GSISFFHQHAKDMVAW
-502 GFIGVR
+502 GTSK
-508 YANTGEIDQDGVNL
+508 YANTGEMDQDGINL

-540 IHADAANS
+540 IHADTENT
-548 NAFANL
+548 NLIGYL

-574 DGTGIMNRYH
+574 DGTGVMDRYCKAGSIME
-584 GVSNPVMADYASY
+584 DYASY

-604 DYKVA
+604 DYKMDN
-609 GSGITVFG
+609 GFTVFG

-625 FYTDIGTSF
+625 FYTDIGTSYD
-634 TGPDGLGW
+634 PNDSDSGW

-648 NFTVGVSYEF
+648 NFVAGVSYEF

>member
-22 LAAQPETDTMGGPVY
+22 LAAQPETDTIGGPVY

-78 AVKRVPGVVATGHSG
+78 AVKRVPGVIVGGHG
-93 NGQSSISD
+93 ANGQSSISD
-101 MIIINGSDKVVVLV
+101 NIIINGTDKVVVLV
-115 DGMRVNTNGNTFNS
+115 DGMRVNTNGNSLTS
-129 ADLGSI
+129 IDLGALGS
-135 VNMDNVD
+135 MDNIE

-147 KGSASNLYGSEA
+147 KGSASNLYGSDA
-159 MGGVIQIFTK
+159 QGGVIQIFTK

-246 SSLVFQYSRY
+246 SSLVFQYNRY
-256 KADYTRPDQGT
+256 QSDYTRPDSGT
-267 IDTLADKGKKDNER
+267 NNTLADKGKKDNER
-281 MSLQY
+281 MNLQY
-286 RAKINDRL
+286 RSQINDRL
-294 TNQFSLY
+294 SNQLSLY
-301 RNEFKINDNYNNARD
+301 RNESKINDNYNNPPD
-316 TTTSGRTDMTM
+316 ETDSGRMDMTM
-327 RTTGVSDQLTYVM
+327 RTTGVSDQLTYAM
-340 NNQTITGGFDWYK
+340 DNQTITGGFDWYK
-353 DELPHYQGTYF
+353 DELTKFY
-364 DYVPGA
+364 
-370 GDGEWVSKE
+370 DGGHNDLK
-379 KSVQGMEGK
+379 GR
-388 SITTTAFYIQDQW
+388 SITTTAFYVQDQW

-433 DADDRTH
+433 DANDRTH
-440 YYASWKEFFIAPN
+440 YYASWKEFFVAPN
-453 LYQLYHNAYGD
+453 LYHLYSSYGD
-464 PNLDPAEGWTAEIG
+464 PNLDPSTGWTAEIG
-478 ANRQFSDTLS
+478 ASRQFSDTLS
-488 GSISLFHQHAKNMF
+488 GSISFFHQHAKDM
-502 GFIGVR
+502 VAYDMVTWK
-508 YANTGEIDQDGVNL
+508 YANTGEMDQDGINL

-540 IHADAANS
+540 IHADTENTS
-548 NAFANL
+548 LISYL

-567 GGLTVNL
+567 GGLTINL
-574 DGTGIMNRYH
+574 DGTGVMDRYCKA
-584 GVSNPVMADYASY
+584 GSVMEDYRSF

-604 DYKVA
+604 DYKMDN
-609 GSGITVFG
+609 GFTVFG

-625 FYTDIGTSF
+625 FYTDIGASYDPN
-634 TGPDGLGW
+634 GNW

>member
-22 LAAQPETDTMGGPVY
+22 LAAQPETDTIGGPVY

-78 AVKRVPGVVATGHSG
+78 AVKRVPGVIVGGHG
-93 NGQSSISD
+93 ANGQSSISD
-101 MIIINGSDKVVVLV
+101 NIIINGTDKVVVLV
-115 DGMRVNTNGNTFNS
+115 DGMRVNTNGNSLTS
-129 ADLGSI
+129 IDLGALGS
-135 VNMDNVD
+135 MDNIE

-147 KGSASNLYGSEA
+147 KGSASNLYGSDA
-159 MGGVIQIFTK
+159 QGGVIQIFTK

-246 SSLVFQYSRY
+246 SSLVFQYNRY
-256 KADYTRPDQGT
+256 QSDYTRPDSGRNN
-267 IDTLADKGKKDNER
+267 TLADKGKKDNER

-286 RAKINDRL
+286 RAKINDCL
-294 TNQFSLY
+294 SNQLSLY
-301 RNEFKINDNYNNARD
+301 RNELQINDNYNNAGI
-316 TTTSGRTDMTM
+316 TNYSGRMDMTM

-340 NNQTITGGFDWYK
+340 DNQTITGGFDWYK
-353 DELPHYQGTYF
+353 DELTKFY
-364 DYVPGA
+364 
-370 GDGEWVSKE
+370 DGGYNDLK
-379 KSVQGMEGK
+379 GR

-422 THTSPSLSVGY
+422 THTSPSISVGY

-440 YYASWKEFFIAPN
+440 YYASWKEFFVAPD
-453 LYQLYHNAYGD
+453 LYHLYSSSGN
-464 PNLDPAEGWTAEIG
+464 PNLDPSTGWTAEIG
-478 ANRQFSDTLS
+478 VSRQFSDTLS
-488 GSISLFHQHAKNMF
+488 GSISFFHQHAKNMVTWISENPD
-502 GFIGVR
+502 GTEGH
-508 YANTGEIDQDGVNL
+508 YQNTGEMDQDGVNL

-540 IHADAANS
+540 IHADVSNS
-548 NAFANL
+548 LVLGNL

-574 DGTGIMNRYH
+574 DGTGVMDRYCKAGSIME
-584 GVSNPVMADYASY
+584 DYASY

-604 DYKVA
+604 DYKMDN
-609 GSGITVFG
+609 GFTVFG

-625 FYTDIGTSF
+625 FYTDIGTSDDPNKSWF
-634 TGPDGLGW
+634 
-642 YSAPGR
+642 SAPGR
-648 NFTVGVSYEF
+648 NFVAGVSYEF

>member
-78 AVKRVPGVVATGHSG
+78 AVKRVPGVIVGGHG
-93 NGQSSISD
+93 ANGQSSISD
-101 MIIINGSDKVVVLV
+101 NIIINGTDKVVVLV
-115 DGMRVNTNGNTFNS
+115 DGMRVNTNGNSLTS
-129 ADLGSI
+129 IDLGALGS
-135 VNMDNVD
+135 MDNID

-147 KGSASNLYGSEA
+147 KGSASNLYGSDA
-159 MGGVIQIFTK
+159 QGGVIQIFTK

-246 SSLVFQYSRY
+246 SSLVFQYNRY
-256 KADYTRPDQGT
+256 QSDYTRPDSGT
-267 IDTLADKGKKDNER
+267 NNTLADKGKKDNER
-281 MSLQY
+281 MNLQY
-286 RAKINDRL
+286 RSQINDRL
-294 TNQFSLY
+294 SNQLSLY
-301 RNEFKINDNYNNARD
+301 RNELQINDNYNNAGIKNY
-316 TTTSGRTDMTM
+316 SGRTDMTM

-353 DELPHYQGTYF
+353 DELPHYAGTYLV
-364 DYVPGA
+364 DDPIKPERPVR
-370 GDGEWVSKE
+370 
-379 KSVQGMEGK
+379 GMEGK

-422 THTSPSLSVGY
+422 THTSPSISVGY
-433 DADDRTH
+433 DANDRTH
-440 YYASWKEFFIAPN
+440 YYASWKEFFVAPD
-453 LYQLYHNAYGD
+453 LYHLYSSYGD
-464 PNLDPAEGWTAEIG
+464 PNLDPSTGWTAEIG
-478 ANRQFSDTLS
+478 ASRQFSDTLS
-488 GSISLFHQHAKNMF
+488 GSISFFHQHAKDM
-502 GFIGVR
+502 VAYDMVTWK
-508 YANTGEIDQDGVNL
+508 YANTGEMDQDGINL

-540 IHADAANS
+540 IHADVSNS
-548 NAFANL
+548 LVLGNL

-567 GGLTVNL
+567 AGLTVNL

-584 GVSNPVMADYASY
+584 GAVMADYASY

-634 TGPDGLGW
+634 TGPDDVGW

>member
-22 LAAQPETDTMGGPVY
+22 LAAQPETDTIGGPVY

-101 MIIINGSDKVVVLV
+101 KIIINGSDKVVVLV
-115 DGMRVNTNGNTFNS
+115 DGMRVNMNGNSLTS
-129 ADLGSI
+129 IDLGALGS
-135 VNMDNVD
+135 MDNIE

-147 KGSASNLYGSEA
+147 KGSASNLYGSDA
-159 MGGVIQIFTK
+159 QGGVIQIFTK

-246 SSLVFQYSRY
+246 SSLVFQYNRY
-256 KADYTRPDQGT
+256 QSDYTRPDSGT
-267 IDTLADKGKKDNER
+267 NDTTADVGKKDNER
-281 MSLQY
+281 MGLQY
-286 RAKINDRL
+286 NAKINDRL
-294 TNQFSLY
+294 SNQFSVY
-301 RNEFKINDNYNNARD
+301 RNETEWNDNIHNAG
-316 TTTSGRTDMTM
+316 TAGIMDMTM
-327 RTTGVSDQLTYVM
+327 RTTGVSDQLTYAM
-340 NNQTITGGFDWYK
+340 DNQTITGGFDWYK
-353 DELPHYQGTYF
+353 DELTKFY
-364 DYVPGA
+364 
-370 GDGEWVSKE
+370 DGGYNDLK
-379 KSVQGMEGK
+379 GR

-422 THTSPSLSVGY
+422 THTSPSISVGY
-433 DADDRTH
+433 DANDRTH
-440 YYASWKEFFIAPN
+440 YYASWKEFFVAPD
-453 LYQLYHNAYGD
+453 LYYLYSSFGD
-464 PNLDPAEGWTAEIG
+464 PNLDPSTGWTAEIG
-478 ANRQFSDTLS
+478 ASRQFSDTLS
-488 GSISLFHQHAKNMF
+488 GSISFFHQHAKNMVTWVSNPV
-502 GFIGVR
+502 GH
-508 YANTGEIDQDGVNL
+508 YQNTGEIDQDGVNL

-567 GGLTVNL
+567 GGLTINL
-574 DGTGIMNRYH
+574 DGTGVMDRYCKAGSIME
-584 GVSNPVMADYASY
+584 DYASY

-604 DYKVA
+604 DYKMDN
-609 GSGITVFG
+609 GFTVFG

-625 FYTDIGTSF
+625 FYTDIGTSD
-634 TGPDGLGW
+634 GPNGNW

-648 NFTVGVSYEF
+648 NFVAGVSYEF

>member
-1 MKKMTGA
+1 M
-8 AALCAAWLCGCGAA
+8 
-22 LAAQPETDTMGGPVY
+22 
-37 GLDAVIVTAS
+37 IVTAS

-267 IDTLADKGKKDNER
+267 IDPLADKGKKDNER

-301 RNEFKINDNYNNARD
+301 RNEFKINDNYNNALN

-353 DELPHYQGTYF
+353 DELTKFY
-364 DYVPGA
+364 
-370 GDGEWVSKE
+370 DGGYNDLK
-379 KSVQGMEGK
+379 GR
-388 SITTTAFYIQDQW
+388 SITTTAFYVQDQW

-433 DADDRTH
+433 DANDRTH
-440 YYASWKEFFIAPN
+440 YYASWKEFFVAPN
-453 LYQLYHNAYGD
+453 LYHLYSSYGD
-464 PNLDPAEGWTAEIG
+464 PNLDPSTGWTAEIG
-478 ANRQFSDTLS
+478 ASRQFSDTLS
-488 GSISLFHQHAKNMF
+488 GSISFFHQHAKDM
-502 GFIGVR
+502 VAYDMVTWK
-508 YANTGEIDQDGVNL
+508 YANTGEMDQDGINL

-540 IHADAANS
+540 IHADTENTS
-548 NAFANL
+548 LISYL

-574 DGTGIMNRYH
+574 DGTGVMDRYCKA
-584 GVSNPVMADYASY
+584 GSVMEDYRSF

-604 DYKVA
+604 DYKMDN
-609 GSGITVFG
+609 GFTVFG

-625 FYTDIGTSF
+625 FYTDIGASYDPN
-634 TGPDGLGW
+634 GNW

-648 NFTVGVSYEF
+648 NFVAGVSYEF

>member
-22 LAAQPETDTMGGPVY
+22 LAAQPETGTMGGPVY

-78 AVKRVPGVVATGHSG
+78 AVKRVPGVIVGGHG
-93 NGQSSISD
+93 ANGQSSISD
-101 MIIINGSDKVVVLV
+101 NIIINGTDKVVVLV
-115 DGMRVNTNGNTFNS
+115 DGMRVNTNGSSLTS
-129 ADLGSI
+129 IDLGALGS
-135 VNMDNVD
+135 MDNIE

-246 SSLVFQYSRY
+246 SSLVFQYNRY
-256 KADYTRPDQGT
+256 QSDYTRPDSGT
-267 IDTLADKGKKDNER
+267 NDTLADKGKKDNER
-281 MSLQY
+281 MNLQY
-286 RAKINDRL
+286 RSQINDRL
-294 TNQFSLY
+294 SNQLSLY
-301 RNEFKINDNYNNARD
+301 RNELQINDNYNNAGI
-316 TTTSGRTDMTM
+316 TNYSGHTDMAI
-327 RTTGVSDQLTYVM
+327 RTTGVSDQLTYAM
-340 NNQTITGGFDWYK
+340 DNQTITGGFDWYK
-353 DELPHYQGTYF
+353 EKLSRYQGTYV
-364 DYVPGA
+364 DMIGNELPIA
-370 GDGEWVSKE
+370 GLA
-379 KSVQGMEGK
+379 GK

-401 DINEKWSLTPGVRV
+401 NITDRWSLTPGVRV

-453 LYQLYHNAYGD
+453 LYQLYHNAYGN
-464 PNLDPAEGWTAEIG
+464 PNLDPSTGWTAEIG
-478 ANRQFSDTLS
+478 VSRQFSDTLS
-488 GSISLFHQHAKNMF
+488 GSISFFHQHAKNMVTWISENPYWTV
-502 GFIGVR
+502 GH
-508 YANTGEIDQDGVNL
+508 YQNTGEMDQDGVNL

-540 IHADAANS
+540 IHADVSNS
-548 NAFANL
+548 LVLGNL

-574 DGTGIMNRYH
+574 DGTGVMDRYCKAGSIME
-584 GVSNPVMADYASY
+584 DYASY

-604 DYKVA
+604 DYKMDN
-609 GSGITVFG
+609 GFTVFG

-625 FYTDIGTSF
+625 FYTDIGTSYDPNGSWF
-634 TGPDGLGW
+634 
-642 YSAPGR
+642 SAPGR
-648 NFTVGVSYEF
+648 NFVAGVSYEF

>member
-22 LAAQPETDTMGGPVY
+22 LAAQPETDTMEGPVY

-78 AVKRVPGVVATGHSG
+78 AVKRVPGVIVGGHG
-93 NGQSSISD
+93 ANGQNSISD
-101 MIIINGSDKVVVLV
+101 NIIINGTDKVVVLV
-115 DGMRVNTNGNTFNS
+115 DGMRVNINGGSFTTV
-129 ADLGSI
+129 DLGSI

-147 KGSASNLYGSEA
+147 KGSASNLYGSDA
-159 MGGVIQIFTK
+159 QGGVIQIFTK

-246 SSLVFQYSRY
+246 SSLVFQYNRY
-256 KADYTRPDQGT
+256 QSDYTRPDSGT
-267 IDTLADKGKKDNER
+267 NDTTADVGKKDNER
-281 MSLQY
+281 MGLQY
-286 RAKINDRL
+286 NAKINDRL
-294 TNQFSLY
+294 SNQFSVY
-301 RNEFKINDNYNNARD
+301 RNETEWNDNIHNA
-316 TTTSGRTDMTM
+316 GKAGIMDMTM

-340 NNQTITGGFDWYK
+340 DNQTITGGFDWYK
-353 DELPHYQGTYF
+353 DELTKFY
-364 DYVPGA
+364 
-370 GDGEWVSKE
+370 DGGHNDLK
-379 KSVQGMEGK
+379 GRN
-388 SITTTAFYIQDQW
+388 ITTTAFYIQDQW

-440 YYASWKEFFIAPN
+440 YYASWKEFFVAPN
-453 LYQLYHNAYGD
+453 LYHLYSSFGD
-464 PNLDPAEGWTAEIG
+464 PNLDPSTGWTAEIG
-478 ANRQFSDTLS
+478 ASRQFSDTLS
-488 GSISLFHQHAKNMF
+488 GSISFFHQHAKNMVTWISEDKN
-502 GFIGVR
+502 GH
-508 YANTGEIDQDGVNL
+508 YQNTGEMDQDGVNL

-540 IHADAANS
+540 IHADVSNS
-548 NAFANL
+548 LVLGNL

-574 DGTGIMNRYH
+574 DGTGVMDRYCKAGSIME
-584 GVSNPVMADYASY
+584 DYASY

-604 DYKVA
+604 DYKMDN
-609 GSGITVFG
+609 GFTVFG

-625 FYTDIGTSF
+625 FYTDIGTSDD
-634 TGPDGLGW
+634 PDDLGW

-648 NFTVGVSYEF
+648 NFVAGVSYEF